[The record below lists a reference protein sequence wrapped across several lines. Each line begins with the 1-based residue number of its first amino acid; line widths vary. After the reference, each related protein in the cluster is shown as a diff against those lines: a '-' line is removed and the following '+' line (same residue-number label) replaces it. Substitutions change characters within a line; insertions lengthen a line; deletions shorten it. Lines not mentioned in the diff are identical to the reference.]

1 MFVGIDVSKETI
13 DLAYLESTNQWKNL
27 KINNKVE
34 DFRKFIKTIPTDA
47 HCVMEATGPY
57 YLSLACFLY
66 ENGFKVSVVN
76 PLVIKRYSQMKMRRT
91 KTDKADA
98 KIIAEYAREQ
108 NPTLWKPTDKVI
120 AQIQQINSA
129 LEKLT
134 QQRSAWK
141 NKDEAQDKN
150 PNGDDFTQKIID
162 ETLDF
167 YDTKIKEVE
176 TKLDE
181 IIKNNFAEMN
191 AIIRSIPGIGAKT
204 ASTLIVITGGF
215 EKFENY
221 KQLISYVGLAPR
233 IYQSGTS
240 VKGKSHICKM
250 GMKRIRQLLYMC
262 SLTAKESNLAC
273 KQLFERLV
281 EKGKSKKLAIIA
293 VANKLLKQAF
303 TIVKKNELYNPL
315 FT

>member
-13 DLAYLESTNQWKNL
+13 DLAYLEANNQWKSI

-66 ENGFKVSVVN
+66 ENKFKVSVVN
-76 PLVIKRYSQMKMRRT
+76 PLIIKRYSQMKMRRT

-108 NPTLWKPTDKVI
+108 TPELWKPTDKVI

-167 YDTKIKEVE
+167 YDTKIKEIE

-181 IIKNNFAEMN
+181 IIKNNFSEMN

-204 ASTLIVITGGF
+204 ATTLIVITGGF

-262 SLTAKESNLAC
+262 SLTAKESNFAC

>member
-13 DLAYLESTNQWKNL
+13 DLAYLESINQWTSL

-47 HCVMEATGPY
+47 HCVMEATGAY
-57 YLSLACFLY
+57 YLTLACFLY

-108 NPTLWKPTDKVI
+108 QPELWKPTDKVI

-129 LEKLT
+129 LDKLT
-134 QQRSAWK
+134 QQRAAWK

-167 YDTKIKEVE
+167 YDNKIKEVE
-176 TKLDE
+176 AKLDE
-181 IIKNNFAEMN
+181 IVKNNFSEMN
-191 AIIRSIPGIGAKT
+191 AILRSIPGIGPKT
-204 ASTLIVITGGF
+204 ATALIVITGGF
-215 EKFENY
+215 EKFETY

-240 VKGKSHICKM
+240 VKGKSPICKM
-250 GMKRIRQLLYMC
+250 GMKKIRQLLYLC
-262 SLTAKESNLAC
+262 SWTAKEANLAC
-273 KQLFERLV
+273 RILFERLV
-281 EKGKSKKLAIIA
+281 QKGKNKKLVLIA

-303 TIVKKNELYNPL
+303 TIVKKNEFYNPL